1 MIWMSG
7 TMSPPNL
14 NPPHTL
20 KYSGWNMDNDTAE
33 NITIV
38 KLNPC
43 KFSVALTPKLK
54 DKNANA
60 NASPKKSFEWIKY
73 NTPARANNSID
84 K

>member
-1 MIWMSG
+1 
-7 TMSPPNL
+7 
-14 NPPHTL
+14 
-20 KYSGWNMDNDTAE
+20 MDNDTAE

-60 NASPKKSFEWIKY
+60 NTSPKNHWY
-73 NTPARANNSID
+73 ALNTTRLTGQIVLKINTEKVCNFSLYIFN
-84 K
+84 